1 MNEAHLLVIEDEVRL
16 LNHLCRGLGEAGF
29 TVMSAG
35 SAEAAERAVATGEFS
50 AIVLDL
56 RLPGKDGLEFLRG
69 LRAAGNAIP
78 VLILTARSSL
88 EERVSG
94 LDAGADDYLAKP
106 FAFAELVARI
116 RALIRRQTAAP
127 QPRLRFADLE
137 FDPVKRRAR
146 RGTRELNL
154 SPKETILLELLMRN
168 AGQAVTRAMI
178 AEVVW
183 GPGYNDFTN
192 LIEVFVNRLRSKIGI
207 DGDEPL
213 IATIRGV
220 GYSMRPPPGG
230 GEVSGARPKSGGG
243 VVSDARPK
251 S

>member
-1 MNEAHLLVIEDEVRL
+1 MKEAHLLVVEDEVGL

-29 TVMSAG
+29 AVMSAG
-35 SAEAAERAVATGEFS
+35 SAEAAERAVAGGEFA

-56 RLPGKDGLEFLRG
+56 RLPGKDGLEFLRE
-69 LRAAGNAIP
+69 LRTAGNSTP
-78 VLILTARSSL
+78 VLILTARGGL
-88 EERVSG
+88 DERVSG

-116 RALIRRQTAAP
+116 RALLRRRQAAAP
-127 QPRLRFADLE
+127 PPQLRVADLE

-146 RGTRELNL
+146 RGGRELNL

-168 AGQAVTRAMI
+168 AGQAVTRTMI

-192 LIEVFVNRLRSKIGI
+192 LIEVFVNRLRTKIGA
-207 DGDEPL
+207 DAGEPL

-220 GYSMRPPPGG
+220 GYSMRPPP
-230 GEVSGARPKSGGG
+230 
-243 VVSDARPK
+243 
-251 S
+251 